1 MCLDKYLKEKNTKCD
16 SPPAPTIFFFFKLGV
31 LGVLVFFLL
40 FSKSLPAPNKQT
52 LDCSKA

>member
-16 SPPAPTIFFFFKLGV
+16 SPPAPTIIFFLTWRFGGF
-31 LGVLVFFLL
+31 VFFLL